1 MILNT
6 SNFICPVCGNKL
18 FDLENSLR
26 CFSGHSFDKSK
37 DGYVNLLMKN
47 SANKRHGDDKL
58 MVLARK
64 NFLDKGFYS
73 NLRQSIA
80 KILGSGNLVLDSGC
94 GEGYYTSLF
103 AENNTV
109 LGIDISKDALKYAS
123 KRCKKA
129 TFAVASISDI
139 PLADSSVDAV
149 LNIFAPDSPKEFLRV
164 LKKKGR
170 LIEVL
175 PLENHLFELK
185 EKIYENPYKNP
196 EPNFEK
202 SGFKIKSVTEVKYKI
217 NIETNEDI
225 VSLFKMTPYYY
236 KTSRNDQQK
245 IQNIEKLSV
254 SLEFAIA
261 EYEKFKTPQ
270 PLSATEESD

>member
-1 MILNT
+1 M
-6 SNFICPVCGNKL
+6 

-47 SANKRHGDDKL
+47 ASNKRHGDDKL
-58 MVLARK
+58 MVVARK
-64 NFLDKGFYS
+64 NFLDKGYYS
-73 NLRQSIA
+73 LLRQSVA
-80 KILGSGNLVLDSGC
+80 EVLGSGNLVLDSGC
-94 GEGYYTSLF
+94 GEGYYTSYF

-109 LGIDISKDALKYAS
+109 LGIDISKDALKYAA

-139 PLADSSVDAV
+139 PLIESSVDAV
-149 LNIFAPDSPKEFLRV
+149 LNIFAPDSPKEFSRILRSG
-164 LKKKGR
+164 GR

-185 EKIYENPYKNP
+185 EKIYQNPYKNP
-196 EPNFEK
+196 APSYEK
-202 SGFKIKSVTEVKYKI
+202 QGFKIKSVTEVKYQI
-217 NIETNEDI
+217 NLENNDDIEA
-225 VSLFKMTPYYY
+225 LFKMTPYYY
-236 KTSRNDQQK
+236 KTSASDQQK
-245 IQNIEKLSV
+245 IKDVKGLLV

-261 EYEKFKTPQ
+261 EYKK
-270 PLSATEESD
+270 A